1 MACGTR
7 RPSAIVCA
15 FSHVAAFSAPAS
27 NARTIGAQPAACTV
41 TMCGRVTGSIQPSA
55 AISAN
60 AFHMPTMPVPPPVG

>member
-1 MACGTR
+1 MAFGTR

-15 FSHVAAFSAPAS
+15 FSHGAAFSAPAA
-27 NARTIGAQPAACTV
+27 NARTIGAQPAAWTV
-41 TMCGRVTGSIQPSA
+41 TIWGRRTGSIQPSE